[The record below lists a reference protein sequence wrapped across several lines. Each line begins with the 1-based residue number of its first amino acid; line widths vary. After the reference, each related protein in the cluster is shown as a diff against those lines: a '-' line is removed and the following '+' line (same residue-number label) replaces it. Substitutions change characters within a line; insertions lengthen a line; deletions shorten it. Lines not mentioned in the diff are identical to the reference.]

1 MDAYISEEIIE
12 EIRERSDIVETISG
26 FVSLKKTG
34 RNYKGL
40 CPFHSEKTPS
50 FIVSPEK
57 QIFHCFGCGRGG
69 NVFQFLMLY
78 EDFSF
83 PESVKFLASKIGVD
97 IPDKKIIRKTSFE
110 VSEDKDK
117 LFQINNLAS
126 RYFHKLLKESPI
138 AEKARLYLKKR
149 GINEISINEF
159 QLGYSIPSWDH
170 LLKYSK
176 TNGISETLLEKTGLI
191 IKRSHKEGYYDRFR
205 DRIIFPIFNMRD
217 NIIGFGGRS
226 LDNSD
231 SAKYIN
237 SPESIVFQKG
247 KNLFGLNLSKDSIK
261 SEEAVLITEGYFDV
275 ITAHQNGIKNVVAT
289 LGTSITKDHVY
300 KLKRYTKNLYL
311 VFDSDKA
318 GESAVK
324 RVEEL
329 FTGDRL
335 RIYVVSLPAGYDL
348 DSYIR
353 EESKSLFSKRIKSAL
368 PLVKYIINITL
379 KNKDLNKIEEKIDC
393 IDKLMPTISRL
404 KSSIEQNHYI
414 SLLADRMNL
423 SSKELMNEFQKG
435 NSIHKRISL
444 NSKEKE
450 RMPTLE
456 TEIGRL
462 FLANT
467 TYLYKKLD
475 KIREIIPPSEIGDE
489 KLSKIIFS
497 VYKIYDENK
506 KLTVNNI
513 IDQLPVELS
522 GLARKMAL
530 EGELLYGNGKEK
542 IWDQALDDCIKKF
555 MKKNKKAQ
563 IKKINTK
570 MKEAEQK
577 GEIKEINELQRRLMI
592 IYKNSSK

>member
-1 MDAYISEEIIE
+1 MNSYISEDIIE

-26 FVSLKKTG
+26 FVSLKKSG

-57 QIFHCFGCGRGG
+57 QIFHCFGCGKGG
-69 NVFQFLMLY
+69 NVFHFLMLY

-97 IPDKKIIRKTSFE
+97 IPDTKIIRKKSFE
-110 VSEDKDK
+110 VSEDKDR

-126 RYFHKLLKESPI
+126 RYFHKLLTESHI
-138 AEKARLYLKKR
+138 AEKARLYLKNR
-149 GINEISINEF
+149 GISKISIKEF
-159 QLGYSIPSWDH
+159 QLGYSIHSWDH
-170 LLKYSK
+170 LLKYFK
-176 TNGISETLLEKTGLI
+176 AKGISETLLEKTGLI
-191 IKRSHKEGYYDRFR
+191 IKRSSKEGYYDRFR
-205 DRIIFPIFNMRD
+205 DRIVFPIFNMRGI
-217 NIIGFGGRS
+217 IIGFGGRS

-247 KNLFGLNLSKDSIK
+247 KNLFGLNLAKDSIK
-261 SEEAVLITEGYFDV
+261 CENAVLITEGYFDV
-275 ITAHQNGIKNVVAT
+275 ITAYQKGIRNVVAT
-289 LGTSITKDHVY
+289 LGTSITRDHLY

-335 RIYVVSLPAGYDL
+335 RIYVVSLPAGCDL

-353 EESKSLFSKRIKSAL
+353 KECEEVFSKKIKSAL
-368 PLVKYIINITL
+368 PLVEYIINITL
-379 KNKDLNKIEEKIDC
+379 KDKDLNKIEEKIDC
-393 IDKLMPTISRL
+393 IDRLMPTISRL

-414 SLLADRMNL
+414 SLLAERMKL
-423 SSKELMNEFQKG
+423 SGKELMNEFQKG
-435 NSIHKRISL
+435 NSIHKRISIS
-444 NSKEKE
+444 SKEKE
-450 RMPTLE
+450 KMPILE
-456 TEIGRL
+456 AEIVRL
-462 FLANT
+462 FLSNT
-467 TYLYKKLD
+467 TYLNKKID
-475 KIREIIPPSEIGDE
+475 EIREIISPAEIEDD

-506 KLTVNNI
+506 KLTINNI

-530 EGELLYGNGKEK
+530 EGEMRYGDGEEQ
-542 IWDQALDDCIKKF
+542 IWNQAIDDCIKKI

-563 IKKINTK
+563 IKKINIK
-570 MKEAEQK
+570 MKKAEQK
-577 GEIKEINELQRRLMI
+577 GEVQEINKLQRRLMML
-592 IYKNSSK
+592 YKKSS